1 MLLVSPPRVAVRG
14 WALATQAVSHPSWA
28 MSHLTNFNE
37 AVHDRK
43 NPWQWAA
50 AKTLSVEEALEQAGG
65 WQPAEIRAV
74 LDELVAPTGPA
85 SSTLTVQQDGSSEFI
100 QLANAW
106 CRLAKPHLVLE
117 TGVAHGFS
125 TASILQALE
134 RNGSGHLISI
144 DLPHLH
150 PDAIRTIGAAV
161 PNELRSRWTLC
172 LGGEATTTPR
182 AMSTR
187 SEPLD
192 LFVQDASHSY
202 RGQLK
207 AYDAAWP
214 FLRDGGALLSDDVS
228 EPFDVFAR
236 KVGRTP
242 IYVDQPKWR
251 PVGLLIK

>member
-1 MLLVSPPRVAVRG
+1 
-14 WALATQAVSHPSWA
+14 VSHLA
-28 MSHLTNFNE
+28 NLYD
-37 AVHDRK
+37 ALYDRRH
-43 NPWQWAA
+43 PWQWAPA
-50 AKTLSVEEALEQAGG
+50 ESLSVVEGLQRAGG
-65 WQPAEIRAV
+65 WTPAEIHSV
-74 LDELVAPTGPA
+74 LEELVAPTGPSRTTFA
-85 SSTLTVQQDGSSEFI
+85 GPQDGSREFI
-100 QLANAW
+100 ELANAW
-106 CRLAKPHLVLE
+106 CRLARPQLVLE

-150 PDAIRTIGAAV
+150 PDAIKTIGAAV
-161 PNELRSRWTLC
+161 PDDLRSRWTLC
-172 LGGEATTTPR
+172 LGGEASTIPR
-182 AMSTR
+182 AMAAR
-187 SEPLD
+187 QEPLD

-202 RGQLK
+202 RGQLR

-214 FLRDGGALLSDDVS
+214 FLRDGGVLLSDDVS

-251 PVGLLIK
+251 PVGLLVK